1 MRVGEKKMRKKSAQP
16 TNLDW
21 LRSIVSSLGELN
33 LESVDPALW
42 NAFVAAGDAVV
53 ASCISSA
60 SNETLSSAVG
70 PDGIPAG
77 FLRCRGEC
85 QRILRICSA
94 HFRKD
99 TSKTSGY
106 RSTCKECQRQPG
118 SAGLRMHLKRE
129 SLERSEPMPEK
140 KKLRSSLPSPPEITH
155 VNNVSAAGPIGVEQ
169 IPGMTAEHIEEK
181 SEQIGESLEMSEKLV
196 IEEDLEKVEVVPEGG
211 SVGMPADEVVLP
223 GSKASQGSNSSDCE
237 EEVDLLTNVYFRSS
251 KCPWKVHPIKGDG
264 LCLFRSVWGWLH
276 LEEHRLKKLSRR
288 YRNLNGFVSAVAG
301 WAIELLEEKKV
312 RSARELTD
320 ISRSGRPQRASQLD
334 SEENKCIAVWK
345 TIRSNPRELQTLWS
359 NDAIDYAWDA
369 LRRGEPWIWVDVMEF
384 AEAGILVV
392 KQSHPE
398 PEDRVK
404 ARRPFACDI
413 LTVLRTAKDD
423 VEHYDLLVATA
434 NNFQLHVD
442 GFQVFRGE
450 FPVKDSTVDM
460 LKRNHLENPQLSEV
474 IFNNGDAGGSV
485 NDGRRLQLP
494 FLKLAD
500 VPEAVE
506 LQELVVA
513 EMLKRFPHR
522 RPSDLVMLVSESG
535 CQPQREHSDY
545 TRPKLLRVGG
555 NDDRMPLACIIAL
568 QDGTT
573 IDVWPG
579 SIRWAEKKE
588 TENDSSTFNESLVP
602 LKVALNRGDV
612 LFFRGDL
619 VHAGAASTLF
629 NIRLH
634 IYLDVDDVPRSA
646 NYTFYMHEDACV
658 LPRV

>member
-1 MRVGEKKMRKKSAQP
+1 MRKKSAQAP
-16 TNLDW
+16 DEAPEAAQSNLN
-21 LRSIVSSLGELN
+21 RIRRIVSSLSELN
-33 LESVDPALW
+33 SESVDPALW

-53 ASCISSA
+53 ASCISSDSA
-60 SNETLSSAVG
+60 ETLLSTVG

-85 QRILRICSA
+85 QRILRISDA
-94 HFRKD
+94 NFRKD
-99 TSKTSGY
+99 ASKTLGY

-118 SAGLRMHLKRE
+118 SAGFRMHLKRE

-140 KKLRSSLPSPPEITH
+140 KKLRSTLPSPPDM
-155 VNNVSAAGPIGVEQ
+155 NDVSGVELIAVEQ
-169 IPGMTAEHIEEK
+169 IPGTSVECVEEKLEHIVV
-181 SEQIGESLEMSEKLV
+181 ESLVSMDQLGKLV
-196 IEEDLEKVEVVPEGG
+196 TEKDLEKGDDVPEGG
-211 SVGMPADEVVLP
+211 SADEVVLP
-223 GSKASQGSNSSDCE
+223 GSKASQGNDCSDCE
-237 EEVDLLTNVYFRSS
+237 EEVDLLTNVYFSSS
-251 KCPWKVHPIKGDG
+251 KCPWKVHPIEGDG
-264 LCLFRSVWGWLH
+264 LCLFRSIWEWLH

-301 WAIELLEEKKV
+301 WAIDLLEEEKV
-312 RSARELTD
+312 QSARELTD
-320 ISRSGRPQRASQLD
+320 SSRSGRPQRASQMD

-345 TIRSNPRELQTLWS
+345 KIRSNPHELRTLWS
-359 NDAIDYAWDA
+359 DGAIDYAWDA

-384 AEAGILVV
+384 AEADILVV
-392 KQSHPE
+392 KQSYPE

-413 LTVLRTAKDD
+413 LTVLRTAEDD

-434 NNFQLHVD
+434 NNFQLHKD

-450 FPVKDSTVDM
+450 FPVKESTVDT
-460 LKRNHLENPQLSEV
+460 LKRVYLDTPELAEE
-474 IFNNGDAGGSV
+474 IFNNSDAGGSV

-494 FLKLAD
+494 FSKLVD

-506 LQELVVA
+506 LQELLAA
-513 EMLKRFPHR
+513 EMLKRFPLR

-535 CQPQREHSDY
+535 CQRQREHSDY
-545 TRPKLLRVGG
+545 TQANLLRVGE

-588 TENDSSTFNESLVP
+588 TENDSSTFNKSLVP
-602 LKVALNRGDV
+602 LKVTLNRGDV

-634 IYLDVDDVPRSA
+634 IYLDVDGVSGSA